1 MYKAIV
7 LGFALGFL
15 GVVSHQEVLAQGTV
29 FTYEGK
35 LSQNGVPFSGTAEI
49 APSLWDAP
57 ANGNLVGTN
66 NPGTFLVAVSNGVFT
81 ASLDFGSAP
90 FAGGAPRWLQLG
102 VRTTADPFSILTP
115 LQPITATPYAITTG
129 FAARSGSAANFSGAL
144 AGDVTGEQAGTVV
157 VAVGGQAASAVAS
170 AVVAIN
176 GATSAAIPG
185 SLVKR
190 DASGGFVVGDLSAGN
205 VTAVALAGNG
215 ADLTSINSSNLTGTV
230 PLARLSGITSN
241 QVDAATWQEATRKD
255 GGRAAVATNFLGTL
269 AGDVVGPQGG
279 TVVAVVGGQP
289 ALVVGSAVAMING
302 ATSSALPGSV
312 VRRDAAGGF
321 TVGDLHAGTIT
332 AVALVGNGANL
343 SSLDA
348 GKVSSGTIP
357 LARLSGISS
366 NQLDTGTWQEATLKD
381 GGMAAL
387 ATNLVSGISITN
399 ASITNATIT
408 GSVFSGNGAN
418 LISLSATNLTGKIP
432 LSNLSGITSNQ
443 VDAATWQ
450 FLVNIASGL
459 PAGMVLIPYGG
470 PFTMGDTLDGLSDAK
485 SVTNVLISPFYMD
498 ANLVTWAQWQG
509 VYGYATNHGYGFVN
523 SGAGKAAAHP
533 VQGVDWYDVVK
544 WCNARSEQAG
554 RLPVYYT
561 DAGLTVVYRSGEVTP
576 YANWSVKG
584 YRLPTEA
591 EWEKASRGGLV
602 ALRFPWGNLISQ
614 TNANYYGATAS
625 FIYDLGPNGYNPN
638 WVVGGLPYS
647 SPVGSSAPNRYGCY
661 DMVGNVFQ
669 WCWDWYGMSYAG
681 GTDPRGGATG
691 SFRVLRGG
699 SWASGANLCRT
710 ASRFSIAPT
719 DRRDDRGFR
728 SVLPMGQ

>member
-241 QVDAATWQEATRKD
+241 QVDAATWQ
-255 GGRAAVATNFLGTL
+255 F
-269 AGDVVGPQGG
+269 
-279 TVVAVVGGQP
+279 
-289 ALVVGSAVAMING
+289 I
-302 ATSSALPGSV
+302 
-312 VRRDAAGGF
+312 
-321 TVGDLHAGTIT
+321 
-332 AVALVGNGANL
+332 
-343 SSLDA
+343 
-348 GKVSSGTIP
+348 
-357 LARLSGISS
+357 
-366 NQLDTGTWQEATLKD
+366 
-381 GGMAAL
+381 
-387 ATNLVSGISITN
+387 
-399 ASITNATIT
+399 
-408 GSVFSGNGAN
+408 
-418 LISLSATNLTGKIP
+418 
-432 LSNLSGITSNQ
+432 
-443 VDAATWQ
+443 
-450 FLVNIASGL
+450 VNNSSGL
-459 PAGMVLIPYGG
+459 PSGMVLIPYGG
-470 PFTMGDTLDGLSDAK
+470 PFTMGDPFGGLSDSK

-498 ANLVTWAQWQG
+498 VNLVTWAQWQG
-509 VYGYATNHGYGFVN
+509 VYGYATNHGYTFVHP
-523 SGAGKAAAHP
+523 GAGKGATHP
-533 VQGVDWYDVVK
+533 VQTVDWYDVVK

-554 RLPVYYT
+554 KLPEIGRAHV
-561 DAGLTVVYRSGEVTP
+561 
-576 YANWSVKG
+576 
-584 YRLPTEA
+584 
-591 EWEKASRGGLV
+591 
-602 ALRFPWGNLISQ
+602 
-614 TNANYYGATAS
+614 
-625 FIYDLGPNGYNPN
+625 
-638 WVVGGLPYS
+638 
-647 SPVGSSAPNRYGCY
+647 
-661 DMVGNVFQ
+661 
-669 WCWDWYGMSYAG
+669 
-681 GTDPRGGATG
+681 
-691 SFRVLRGG
+691 
-699 SWASGANLCRT
+699 
-710 ASRFSIAPT
+710 
-719 DRRDDRGFR
+719 
-728 SVLPMGQ
+728 